1 VQDQNLQLQPPDL
14 VTRVQVIGYPT
25 DFSPMPEEM
34 LGFLTARGEQLTR
47 LPIEHHRPG
56 IA

>member
-1 VQDQNLQLQPPDL
+1 
-14 VTRVQVIGYPT
+14 VIGYPT

-34 LGFLTARGEQLTR
+34 LGLLTARGEQLTR
-47 LPIEHHRPG
+47 LLIEHHCPE